1 MRSIFSLSDAGH
13 SLLLI
18 LMFLTWCFQMFVC
31 CMGYFSKAKWIHCK
45 FLFVL
50 AAPTLLLLSFL
61 AAGTARQT
69 ADEPMWTITRK
80 LMDIPAAAVFV
91 FIALVSGYACWIM
104 WHEWRYRKVNIT
116 RASVRE
122 GADLMPMGLCFFKG
136 NGQLIM
142 VNLKMEKLSHL
153 LCGEALQNGESFW
166 QTISHGDLKSG
177 AQRSRVMDVPAVIL
191 PDKKAWLFDRQVI
204 YVDGEE
210 IVQVTAMDAT
220 ELYDLSNKLKQENSV
235 LRSMNARLKVYGRRV
250 DDLARMQQRLA
261 MKIQI
266 HDSIGQN
273 LMMTRHYLLQ
283 EAQGA
288 SNQDPALILQNW
300 QHTIALLRREVEPD
314 ESKGAFQYL
323 IDAAES
329 AGVEVLLQG
338 ELPQESRVV
347 ELITAAGAEA
357 LTNAVRHADA
367 KQLRMK
373 VSQTDLVCSVVFTND
388 GRRPEKPLQEGGG
401 LTGLRRRI
409 EGEGGTMTV
418 SADPEFSLTVT
429 IPKEGKVNV
438 I

>member
-1 MRSIFSLSDAGH
+1 
-13 SLLLI
+13 
-18 LMFLTWCFQMFVC
+18 
-31 CMGYFSKAKWIHCK
+31 
-45 FLFVL
+45 
-50 AAPTLLLLSFL
+50 
-61 AAGTARQT
+61 
-69 ADEPMWTITRK
+69 
-80 LMDIPAAAVFV
+80 
-91 FIALVSGYACWIM
+91 
-104 WHEWRYRKVNIT
+104 
-116 RASVRE
+116 
-122 GADLMPMGLCFFKG
+122 
-136 NGQLIM
+136 
-142 VNLKMEKLSHL
+142 
-153 LCGEALQNGESFW
+153 
-166 QTISHGDLKSG
+166 
-177 AQRSRVMDVPAVIL
+177 
-191 PDKKAWLFDRQVI
+191 
-204 YVDGEE
+204 
-210 IVQVTAMDAT
+210 
-220 ELYDLSNKLKQENSV
+220 
-235 LRSMNARLKVYGRRV
+235 
-250 DDLARMQQRLA
+250 

-314 ESKGAFQYL
+314 KSKGVVQYL

>member
-1 MRSIFSLSDAGH
+1 
-13 SLLLI
+13 
-18 LMFLTWCFQMFVC
+18 
-31 CMGYFSKAKWIHCK
+31 
-45 FLFVL
+45 
-50 AAPTLLLLSFL
+50 
-61 AAGTARQT
+61 
-69 ADEPMWTITRK
+69 
-80 LMDIPAAAVFV
+80 
-91 FIALVSGYACWIM
+91 
-104 WHEWRYRKVNIT
+104 
-116 RASVRE
+116 
-122 GADLMPMGLCFFKG
+122 MPMGLCFFKG

-166 QTISHGDLKSG
+166 QTISQGDLESG

-191 PDKKAWLFDRQVI
+191 PDKKAWIFDRQVI

-220 ELYDLSNKLKQENSV
+220 ELYDLSSKLKQENSV
-235 LRSMNARLKVYGRRV
+235 LRSMNARLKVYSRRV

-314 ESKGAFQYL
+314 KSKGVVQYL

-338 ELPQESRVV
+338 ELPQESRAV

-401 LTGLRRRI
+401 LAGLRRRI

>member
-1 MRSIFSLSDAGH
+1 
-13 SLLLI
+13 
-18 LMFLTWCFQMFVC
+18 
-31 CMGYFSKAKWIHCK
+31 
-45 FLFVL
+45 
-50 AAPTLLLLSFL
+50 
-61 AAGTARQT
+61 
-69 ADEPMWTITRK
+69 
-80 LMDIPAAAVFV
+80 
-91 FIALVSGYACWIM
+91 
-104 WHEWRYRKVNIT
+104 
-116 RASVRE
+116 
-122 GADLMPMGLCFFKG
+122 
-136 NGQLIM
+136 
-142 VNLKMEKLSHL
+142 
-153 LCGEALQNGESFW
+153 
-166 QTISHGDLKSG
+166 
-177 AQRSRVMDVPAVIL
+177 MDVPAVIL
-191 PDKKAWLFDRQVI
+191 PDKKAWIFDRQVI

-220 ELYDLSNKLKQENSV
+220 ELYDLSSKLKQENSV
-235 LRSMNARLKVYGRRV
+235 LRSMNARLKVYSRRV

-314 ESKGAFQYL
+314 KSKGVVQYL

-338 ELPQESRVV
+338 ELPQESRAV